1 MKNILDIFL
10 PYQKKFFLND
20 KRRKIWISSRQIGK
34 SFTIAGILCYKSL
47 SKKNGLSLC
56 ISTGSRAASEIIRK
70 CEQFA
75 EAIKVLS
82 DGEIDY
88 TSSFDSIKFNNGS
101 RVLSLPSSTDGS
113 NLRGYTGNCV
123 CIDEAAYVSH
133 LGNIM
138 NAINPTLS
146 RDDNAELI
154 LTTTPAGKNGDF
166 YELYSNAINDDNWYV
181 QYTTIHDAIN
191 DGLNANLQ
199 SLKTLCPDK
208 DVFAQEYECQFL
220 SEYGS
225 LIDVS
230 LIDYYDDLP
239 TGNRTD
245 YLGMDIGSKSDRS
258 AIVILRKIGE
268 VVYLDDIVV
277 LNKME
282 YNQQLQMVKEIHNI
296 NKFNAGYIDETGI
309 GSAFAE
315 FVKKNVSSKIN
326 GFTFTGSNKTPM
338 YEKLRSLIYEH
349 KLKVNIKFKSI
360 IEKDFKNVQRVV
372 NEAGQVKYIAGHDEN
387 GHSDIT
393 SGLVLGIRAIDDNPV
408 NFQMPIQYIR
418 QSIF

>member
-1 MKNILDIFL
+1 MVEENTYIEHMAFPDGFKIL
-10 PYQKKFFLND
+10 
-20 KRRKIWISSRQIGK
+20 SSSGFVPLK
-34 SFTIAGILCYKSL
+34 SIQNTEP
-47 SKKNGLSLC
+47 
-56 ISTGSRAASEIIRK
+56 TE
-70 CEQFA
+70 
-75 EAIKVLS
+75 
-82 DGEIDY
+82 
-88 TSSFDSIKFNNGS
+88 SIKLKLENGIELICSRNHQLLDSNNEWIFAYDTLNKE
-101 RVLSLPSSTDGS
+101 VLTKDGVS
-113 NLRGYTGNCV
+113 KVVSISDAGKRELYDFTVDSEQHEYLANGIASHNCV

-146 RDDNAELI
+146 RDANAELI

-166 YELYSNAINDDNWYV
+166 YELYSDALNDDNWYV

-191 DGLNANLQ
+191 DGLNTDIQ

-239 TGNRTD
+239 TGNITN
-245 YLGMDIGSKSDRS
+245 YLGMDIGSRSDRS

-296 NKFNAGYIDETGI
+296 NKFNGGYIDETGI

-338 YEKLRSLIYEH
+338 YEKLRGLIYEH
-349 KLKVNIKFKSI
+349 KLKVNRKFKSI
-360 IEKDFKNVQRVV
+360 IEKDFNNVQRVV
-372 NEAGQVKYIAGHDEN
+372 NEAGQVKYIAGHNEN

-393 SGLVLGIRAIDDNPV
+393 SGLVLGIRAIDDNPS

>member
-1 MKNILDIFL
+1 MQLIDLAY
-10 PYQKKFFLND
+10 PYQKDFILNPR
-20 KRRKIWISSRQIGK
+20 KRKIWISSRQIGK
-34 SFTIAGILCYKSL
+34 SWSIALLLCYKSL

-133 LGNIM
+133 LDNIM

-166 YELYSNAINDDNWYV
+166 YELYSDALNDDNWYV

-239 TGNRTD
+239 TGNRTN
-245 YLGMDIGSKSDRS
+245 YLGMDIGSRSDRS

-315 FVKKNVSSKIN
+315 FVNKNVSSKIT

-372 NEAGQVKYIAGHDEN
+372 NESGQVKYIAGHNEN

-393 SGLVLGIRAIDDNPV
+393 SGLVLGIRAIDDHPA

>member
-1 MKNILDIFL
+1 MVEENTYIEHMAFPDGFKILSSSGFVPLKSI
-10 PYQKKFFLND
+10 QK
-20 KRRKIWISSRQIGK
+20 
-34 SFTIAGILCYKSL
+34 T
-47 SKKNGLSLC
+47 
-56 ISTGSRAASEIIRK
+56 
-70 CEQFA
+70 EQT
-75 EAIKVLS
+75 E
-82 DGEIDY
+82 
-88 TSSFDSIKFNNGS
+88 SIKLKLENGIELICSHNHQLLDSNNEWIVAQDTLNKE
-101 RVLSLPSSTDGS
+101 VLTKDGVS
-113 NLRGYTGNCV
+113 KVVSISDVGKRELYDFTVDSEQHEYLANGIASHNCV

-133 LGNIM
+133 LDNIM

-166 YELYSNAINDDNWYV
+166 YELYSDALNDDNWYV
-181 QYTTIHDAIN
+181 QYTTIHDAID
-191 DGLNANLQ
+191 DGLNANIQ

-225 LIDVS
+225 LIDVG

-239 TGNRTD
+239 SGNRTN
-245 YLGMDIGSKSDRS
+245 YLGMDIGSRSDRS

-315 FVKKNVSSKIN
+315 FVKKNVSSKIT

-372 NEAGQVKYIAGHDEN
+372 NESGQVKYIAGHDEN

-393 SGLVLGIRAIDDNPV
+393 SGLVLGIRAIDDHPA

>member
-1 MKNILDIFL
+1 MQLIDLAY
-10 PYQKKFFLND
+10 PYQKDFILNPR
-20 KRRKIWISSRQIGK
+20 KRKIWVSSRQIGK
-34 SFTIAGILCYKSL
+34 SWTIALILCYKSL

-101 RVLSLPSSTDGS
+101 RVLSLPSTSDS
-113 NLRGYTGNCV
+113 LRGYTAQGCV
-123 CIDEAAYVSH
+123 CIDEAAFIYK
-133 LGNIM
+133 LDEILQGI
-138 NAINPTLS
+138 APTLT
-146 RDDNAELI
+146 RCPDAELI
-154 LTTTPAGKNGDF
+154 MTTTPAGINGTF
-166 YELYSNAINDDNWYV
+166 YELYQNAIINPEWYV
-181 QYTTIHDAIN
+181 QHTTIHDAIS
-191 DGLNANLQ
+191 DGLEVDVS
-199 SLKTLCPDK
+199 SLKTLCPDP
-208 DVFAQEYECQFL
+208 DIFAQEYECQFL

-239 TGNRTD
+239 TGNRTN

>member
-1 MKNILDIFL
+1 MIEENTYIEHMTFPDGFKILSSSEFVPLKSI
-10 PYQKKFFLND
+10 QK
-20 KRRKIWISSRQIGK
+20 
-34 SFTIAGILCYKSL
+34 TEP
-47 SKKNGLSLC
+47 
-56 ISTGSRAASEIIRK
+56 TE
-70 CEQFA
+70 
-75 EAIKVLS
+75 
-82 DGEIDY
+82 
-88 TSSFDSIKFNNGS
+88 SIKLKLENGIELICS
-101 RVLSLPSSTDGS
+101 RNHQLLDSRNEWIFAQDTLNKEVFTKDGVS
-113 NLRGYTGNCV
+113 KVVSISDAGKRELYDFTVDSEQHEYLANGIASHNCV

-133 LGNIM
+133 LDNIM

-166 YELYSNAINDDNWYV
+166 YELYSDALNDDNWYV

-191 DGLNANLQ
+191 DGLNANIQ

-225 LIDVS
+225 LIDVG

-239 TGNRTD
+239 TGNRTN
-245 YLGMDIGSKSDRS
+245 YLGMDIGSRSDRS

-315 FVKKNVSSKIN
+315 FVKKNVSSKIT

-372 NEAGQVKYIAGHDEN
+372 NESGQVKYIAGHNEN

-393 SGLVLGIRAIDDNPV
+393 SGLVLGIRAIDDHPA

>member
-1 MKNILDIFL
+1 MVEENTYIEHMAFPDGFKILSSSGFVPLKSI
-10 PYQKKFFLND
+10 QK
-20 KRRKIWISSRQIGK
+20 
-34 SFTIAGILCYKSL
+34 T
-47 SKKNGLSLC
+47 
-56 ISTGSRAASEIIRK
+56 
-70 CEQFA
+70 EQT
-75 EAIKVLS
+75 E
-82 DGEIDY
+82 
-88 TSSFDSIKFNNGS
+88 SIKLKLENGIELICS
-101 RVLSLPSSTDGS
+101 RNHQLLDSRNEWIVAQDTLNKEVLTKDGVLKVVS
-113 NLRGYTGNCV
+113 ISDVGKRELYDFTVDSEQHEYLANGIASHNCV

-133 LGNIM
+133 LDNIM

-166 YELYSNAINDDNWYV
+166 YELYSDAMNDDNWYV

-239 TGNRTD
+239 TGNRTN
-245 YLGMDIGSKSDRS
+245 YLGMDIGSRSDRS

-349 KLKVNIKFKSI
+349 KLKVNRKFKSI

>member
-1 MKNILDIFL
+1 MVEENTYIEHMAFPDGFKIL
-10 PYQKKFFLND
+10 
-20 KRRKIWISSRQIGK
+20 SSSGFVPLK
-34 SFTIAGILCYKSL
+34 SIQNTEP
-47 SKKNGLSLC
+47 
-56 ISTGSRAASEIIRK
+56 TE
-70 CEQFA
+70 
-75 EAIKVLS
+75 
-82 DGEIDY
+82 
-88 TSSFDSIKFNNGS
+88 SIKLKLENGIELICSRNHQLLDSNNEWILAQDTLNKE
-101 RVLSLPSSTDGS
+101 VLTKDGVLKVVS
-113 NLRGYTGNCV
+113 ISDAGKRKLYDFTVDSEQHEYLANGIASHNCV

-133 LGNIM
+133 LDNIM

-166 YELYSNAINDDNWYV
+166 YELYSDALNDDNWYV

-191 DGLNANLQ
+191 DGLKANIQ

-239 TGNRTD
+239 TGNRTN
-245 YLGMDIGSKSDRS
+245 YLGMDIGSRSDRS

-315 FVKKNVSSKIN
+315 FVKKNVSSKIT

-372 NEAGQVKYIAGHDEN
+372 NESGQVKYIAGHDEN

-393 SGLVLGIRAIDDNPV
+393 SGLVLGIRAIDDHPA

>member
-1 MKNILDIFL
+1 MVEENTYIEHMAFPDGFKILSSSGFVPLKSI
-10 PYQKKFFLND
+10 QK
-20 KRRKIWISSRQIGK
+20 
-34 SFTIAGILCYKSL
+34 T
-47 SKKNGLSLC
+47 
-56 ISTGSRAASEIIRK
+56 
-70 CEQFA
+70 EQT
-75 EAIKVLS
+75 E
-82 DGEIDY
+82 
-88 TSSFDSIKFNNGS
+88 SIKLKLENGIELICS
-101 RVLSLPSSTDGS
+101 RNHQLLDSRNEWIVAQDTLNKEVLTKDGVS
-113 NLRGYTGNCV
+113 KVVSISDVGKRELYDFTVDSEQHEYLANGIASHNCV

-154 LTTTPAGKNGDF
+154 LTTTPAGKNGNF
-166 YELYSNAINDDNWYV
+166 YELYSDALNDDNWYV

-239 TGNRTD
+239 TGNRTN
-245 YLGMDIGSKSDRS
+245 YLGMDIGSRSDRS

-282 YNQQLQMVKEIHNI
+282 YNQQLQMVNEIHNI

-315 FVKKNVSSKIN
+315 FVKKNVSSKIT

-372 NEAGQVKYIAGHDEN
+372 NESGQVKYIAGHDEN

-393 SGLVLGIRAIDDNPV
+393 SGLVLGIRAIDDHPA

>member
-1 MKNILDIFL
+1 MVEENTYIEHMAFPDGFKILSSSGFVPLKSI
-10 PYQKKFFLND
+10 QK
-20 KRRKIWISSRQIGK
+20 
-34 SFTIAGILCYKSL
+34 T
-47 SKKNGLSLC
+47 
-56 ISTGSRAASEIIRK
+56 
-70 CEQFA
+70 EQT
-75 EAIKVLS
+75 E
-82 DGEIDY
+82 
-88 TSSFDSIKFNNGS
+88 SIKLKLENGIELICS
-101 RVLSLPSSTDGS
+101 RNHQLLDSRNEWIVAQDTLNKEVLTKDGVS
-113 NLRGYTGNCV
+113 KVVSISDVGKRELYDFTVDSEQHEYLANGIASHNCV

-133 LGNIM
+133 LDNIM

-166 YELYSNAINDDNWYV
+166 YELYSDALNDDNWYV

-191 DGLNANLQ
+191 DGLNANIQ

-239 TGNRTD
+239 TGNRTN
-245 YLGMDIGSKSDRS
+245 YLGMDIGSRSDRS

-315 FVKKNVSSKIN
+315 FVKKNVSSKIT

-372 NEAGQVKYIAGHDEN
+372 NESGQVKYIAGHDEN

-393 SGLVLGIRAIDDNPV
+393 SGLVLGIRAIDDHPA

>member
-1 MKNILDIFL
+1 MQLIDLAY
-10 PYQKKFFLND
+10 PYQKDFILNPR
-20 KRRKIWISSRQIGK
+20 KRKIWVSSRQIGK
-34 SFTIAGILCYKSL
+34 SWTIALILCYKSL

-101 RVLSLPSSTDGS
+101 RVLSLPSTSDS
-113 NLRGYTGNCV
+113 LRGYTAQGCV
-123 CIDEAAYVSH
+123 CIDEAAFIYK
-133 LGNIM
+133 LDEILQGI
-138 NAINPTLS
+138 APTLT
-146 RDDNAELI
+146 RCPDAELI
-154 LTTTPAGKNGDF
+154 MTTTPAGMNGTF
-166 YELYSNAINDDNWYV
+166 YELYQNAIINPEWYV
-181 QYTTIHDAIN
+181 QHTTIHDAIS
-191 DGLNANLQ
+191 DGLEVDVS
-199 SLKTLCPDK
+199 SLKTLCPDPYI
-208 DVFAQEYECQFL
+208 FAQEYECQFL

-239 TGNRTD
+239 TGNRTN

-282 YNQQLQMVKEIHNI
+282 YNQQLQMVKEIHNT

-315 FVKKNVSSKIN
+315 FVKKNVSSKIT

-372 NEAGQVKYIAGHDEN
+372 NEAGQVKYIAGHNEN

-393 SGLVLGIRAIDDNPV
+393 SGLVLGIRAIDDNPA

>member
-1 MKNILDIFL
+1 MVEENTYIEHMAFPDGFKILSSSGFVPLKSI
-10 PYQKKFFLND
+10 QK
-20 KRRKIWISSRQIGK
+20 
-34 SFTIAGILCYKSL
+34 T
-47 SKKNGLSLC
+47 
-56 ISTGSRAASEIIRK
+56 
-70 CEQFA
+70 EQT
-75 EAIKVLS
+75 E
-82 DGEIDY
+82 
-88 TSSFDSIKFNNGS
+88 SIKLKLENGIELICS
-101 RVLSLPSSTDGS
+101 RNHQLLDSRNEWIVAQDTLNKEVLTKDGVS
-113 NLRGYTGNCV
+113 KVVSISDVGKRELYDFTVDSEQHEYLANGIASHNCV

-166 YELYSNAINDDNWYV
+166 YELYSDAINDDNWYV

-191 DGLNANLQ
+191 DGLNANIQ

-239 TGNRTD
+239 SGNRTN
-245 YLGMDIGSKSDRS
+245 YLGMDIGSRSDRS

-315 FVKKNVSSKIN
+315 FVKKNVSSKIT

-372 NEAGQVKYIAGHDEN
+372 NESGQVKYIAGHNEN

-393 SGLVLGIRAIDDNPV
+393 SGLVLGIRAIDDHPA

>member
-1 MKNILDIFL
+1 
-10 PYQKKFFLND
+10 
-20 KRRKIWISSRQIGK
+20 
-34 SFTIAGILCYKSL
+34 
-47 SKKNGLSLC
+47 
-56 ISTGSRAASEIIRK
+56 
-70 CEQFA
+70 
-75 EAIKVLS
+75 
-82 DGEIDY
+82 
-88 TSSFDSIKFNNGS
+88 
-101 RVLSLPSSTDGS
+101 
-113 NLRGYTGNCV
+113 
-123 CIDEAAYVSH
+123 
-133 LGNIM
+133 M

-166 YELYSNAINDDNWYV
+166 YELYSDALNDDNWYV

-191 DGLNANLQ
+191 DGLNVNLQ

-225 LIDVS
+225 LIDVG

-239 TGNRTD
+239 TGNRTN
-245 YLGMDIGSKSDRS
+245 YLGMDIGSRSDRS

-315 FVKKNVSSKIN
+315 FVKKNVSSKIT

-372 NEAGQVKYIAGHDEN
+372 NEAGQVKYIAGHNEN

-393 SGLVLGIRAIDDNPV
+393 SGLVLGIRAIDDHPA

>member
-1 MKNILDIFL
+1 MVEENTYIEHMAFPDGFKILSSSGFVPLKSI
-10 PYQKKFFLND
+10 QK
-20 KRRKIWISSRQIGK
+20 
-34 SFTIAGILCYKSL
+34 T
-47 SKKNGLSLC
+47 
-56 ISTGSRAASEIIRK
+56 
-70 CEQFA
+70 EQT
-75 EAIKVLS
+75 E
-82 DGEIDY
+82 
-88 TSSFDSIKFNNGS
+88 SIKLKLENGIELICS
-101 RVLSLPSSTDGS
+101 RNHQLLDSRNEWIVAQDTLNKEVLTKDGVS
-113 NLRGYTGNCV
+113 KVVSISDVGKRELYAFTVDSEQHEYLANGIASHNCV

-133 LGNIM
+133 LDNIM

-166 YELYSNAINDDNWYV
+166 YELYSDALNDDNWYV

-191 DGLNANLQ
+191 DGLNANIQ

-239 TGNRTD
+239 SGNRTN
-245 YLGMDIGSKSDRS
+245 YLGMDIGSRSDRS

-315 FVKKNVSSKIN
+315 FVKKNVSSKIT

-372 NEAGQVKYIAGHDEN
+372 NESGQVKYIAGHNEN

-393 SGLVLGIRAIDDNPV
+393 SGLVLGIRAIDDHPA

>member
-1 MKNILDIFL
+1 MVEENTYIEHMTFPDGFKILSSSGFVPLKSI
-10 PYQKKFFLND
+10 QK
-20 KRRKIWISSRQIGK
+20 
-34 SFTIAGILCYKSL
+34 TEP
-47 SKKNGLSLC
+47 
-56 ISTGSRAASEIIRK
+56 TE
-70 CEQFA
+70 
-75 EAIKVLS
+75 
-82 DGEIDY
+82 
-88 TSSFDSIKFNNGS
+88 SIKLKLENGIELICS
-101 RVLSLPSSTDGS
+101 RNHQLLNSRNEWIVAQDTLDKEVLTKDGALKVVS
-113 NLRGYTGNCV
+113 ISDVGKRELYDFTVDSEQHEYLANGIASHNCV

-133 LGNIM
+133 LDNIM

-146 RDDNAELI
+146 RDDTAELI

-239 TGNRTD
+239 TGNRTN

-315 FVKKNVSSKIN
+315 FVKKNVSSKIT

-349 KLKVNIKFKSI
+349 KMKVNRKFKSI

>member
-1 MKNILDIFL
+1 MVEENTYIEHMEFPDGFKILSSSGFVPLKSI
-10 PYQKKFFLND
+10 QK
-20 KRRKIWISSRQIGK
+20 
-34 SFTIAGILCYKSL
+34 T
-47 SKKNGLSLC
+47 
-56 ISTGSRAASEIIRK
+56 
-70 CEQFA
+70 EQT
-75 EAIKVLS
+75 E
-82 DGEIDY
+82 
-88 TSSFDSIKFNNGS
+88 SIKLKLENGIELICSRNHQLLDSNNEWMLAQDTLNKE
-101 RVLSLPSSTDGS
+101 VLTKDGVS
-113 NLRGYTGNCV
+113 KVVSISDAGKRELYDFTVDSEQHEYLANGIASHNCV

-133 LGNIM
+133 LDNIM

-166 YELYSNAINDDNWYV
+166 YELYSDALNDDNWYV

-191 DGLNANLQ
+191 DGLNANIQ

-225 LIDVS
+225 LIDVG

-239 TGNRTD
+239 TGNRTN
-245 YLGMDIGSKSDRS
+245 YLGMDIGSRSDRS

-315 FVKKNVSSKIN
+315 FVKKNVSSKIT

-372 NEAGQVKYIAGHDEN
+372 NESGQVKYIAGHNEN

-393 SGLVLGIRAIDDNPV
+393 SGLVLGIRAIDDHPV

>member
-1 MKNILDIFL
+1 MVEENTYIEHMTFPDGFKILSSSGFVPLKSI
-10 PYQKKFFLND
+10 QK
-20 KRRKIWISSRQIGK
+20 
-34 SFTIAGILCYKSL
+34 T
-47 SKKNGLSLC
+47 
-56 ISTGSRAASEIIRK
+56 
-70 CEQFA
+70 EQT
-75 EAIKVLS
+75 E
-82 DGEIDY
+82 
-88 TSSFDSIKFNNGS
+88 SIKLKLENGIELICS
-101 RVLSLPSSTDGS
+101 RNHQLLDSRNEWIVAQDTLNKEVLTKDGVS
-113 NLRGYTGNCV
+113 KVVSISDVGKRELYDFTVDSEQHEYLANGIASHNCV

-133 LGNIM
+133 LDNIM

-166 YELYSNAINDDNWYV
+166 YELYSDALNDDNWYV

-191 DGLNANLQ
+191 DGLNANIQ

-225 LIDVS
+225 LIDVG

-239 TGNRTD
+239 TGNRTN
-245 YLGMDIGSKSDRS
+245 YLGMDIGSRSDRS

-315 FVKKNVSSKIN
+315 FVKKNVSSKIT

-372 NEAGQVKYIAGHDEN
+372 NESGQVKYIAGHNEN

-393 SGLVLGIRAIDDNPV
+393 SGLVLGIRAIDDHPA

>member
-1 MKNILDIFL
+1 MVEENTYIEHMAFPDGFKILSSSGFVPLKSI
-10 PYQKKFFLND
+10 QK
-20 KRRKIWISSRQIGK
+20 
-34 SFTIAGILCYKSL
+34 T
-47 SKKNGLSLC
+47 
-56 ISTGSRAASEIIRK
+56 
-70 CEQFA
+70 EQT
-75 EAIKVLS
+75 E
-82 DGEIDY
+82 
-88 TSSFDSIKFNNGS
+88 SIKLKLENGIELICSRNHQLLDSNNEWIVAQDTLNKE
-101 RVLSLPSSTDGS
+101 VLTKDGVLKVVS
-113 NLRGYTGNCV
+113 ISDVGKRELYDFTVDSEQHEYLANGIASHNCV

-133 LGNIM
+133 LDNIM

-166 YELYSNAINDDNWYV
+166 YELYSDALNDDNWYV

-191 DGLNANLQ
+191 DGLNANIQ

-225 LIDVS
+225 LIDVG

-239 TGNRTD
+239 TGNRTN
-245 YLGMDIGSKSDRS
+245 YLGMDIGSRSDRS

-315 FVKKNVSSKIN
+315 FVKKNVSSKIT

-372 NEAGQVKYIAGHDEN
+372 NESGQVKYIAGHNEN

-393 SGLVLGIRAIDDNPV
+393 SGLVLGIRAIDDHPA

>member
-1 MKNILDIFL
+1 MVEENTYIEHMAFPDGFKILSSSGFVPLKSI
-10 PYQKKFFLND
+10 QK
-20 KRRKIWISSRQIGK
+20 
-34 SFTIAGILCYKSL
+34 T
-47 SKKNGLSLC
+47 
-56 ISTGSRAASEIIRK
+56 
-70 CEQFA
+70 EQT
-75 EAIKVLS
+75 E
-82 DGEIDY
+82 
-88 TSSFDSIKFNNGS
+88 SIKLKLENGIELICS
-101 RVLSLPSSTDGS
+101 RNHQLLDSRNEWIVAQDTLNKEVLTKDGVS
-113 NLRGYTGNCV
+113 KVVSISDVGKRELYDFTVDSEQHEYLANGIASHNCV

-166 YELYSNAINDDNWYV
+166 YELYSDALNDDNWYV

-191 DGLNANLQ
+191 DGLNANIQ

-239 TGNRTD
+239 SGNRTN
-245 YLGMDIGSKSDRS
+245 YLGMDIGSRSDRS

-315 FVKKNVSSKIN
+315 FVKKNVSSKIT

-372 NEAGQVKYIAGHDEN
+372 NESGQVKYIAGHNEN

-393 SGLVLGIRAIDDNPV
+393 SGLVLGIRAIDDHPA

>member
-1 MKNILDIFL
+1 MVEENTYIEHMAFPDGFKILSSSGFVPLKSI
-10 PYQKKFFLND
+10 QK
-20 KRRKIWISSRQIGK
+20 
-34 SFTIAGILCYKSL
+34 T
-47 SKKNGLSLC
+47 
-56 ISTGSRAASEIIRK
+56 
-70 CEQFA
+70 EQT
-75 EAIKVLS
+75 E
-82 DGEIDY
+82 
-88 TSSFDSIKFNNGS
+88 SIKLKLENGIELICSRNHQLLDSNNEWIVAQDTLNKE
-101 RVLSLPSSTDGS
+101 VLTKDGVS
-113 NLRGYTGNCV
+113 KVVSISDAGKRELYDFTVDSEQHEYLANGIASHNCV

-133 LGNIM
+133 LDNIM

-166 YELYSNAINDDNWYV
+166 YELYSDALNDDNWYV

-191 DGLNANLQ
+191 DGLNANIQ

-239 TGNRTD
+239 TGNRTN
-245 YLGMDIGSKSDRS
+245 YLGMDIGSRSDRS

-315 FVKKNVSSKIN
+315 FVKKNVSSKIT

-372 NEAGQVKYIAGHDEN
+372 NESGQVKYIAGHNEN

-393 SGLVLGIRAIDDNPV
+393 SGLVLGIRAIDDHPA

>member
-1 MKNILDIFL
+1 MVEENTYIEHMTFPDGFKILSSSGFVPLKSI
-10 PYQKKFFLND
+10 QK
-20 KRRKIWISSRQIGK
+20 
-34 SFTIAGILCYKSL
+34 TEP
-47 SKKNGLSLC
+47 
-56 ISTGSRAASEIIRK
+56 TE
-70 CEQFA
+70 
-75 EAIKVLS
+75 
-82 DGEIDY
+82 
-88 TSSFDSIKFNNGS
+88 SIKLKLENGIELICS
-101 RVLSLPSSTDGS
+101 RNHQLLNSRNEWIVAQDTLDKEVLTKDGALKVVS
-113 NLRGYTGNCV
+113 ISDVGKRELYDFTVDSEQHEYLANGIASHNCV

-133 LGNIM
+133 LDNIM

-146 RDDNAELI
+146 RDDTAELI

-239 TGNRTD
+239 TGNRTN

-315 FVKKNVSSKIN
+315 FVKKNVSSKIT

-349 KLKVNIKFKSI
+349 KMKVNRKFKSI

-372 NEAGQVKYIAGHDEN
+372 NEAGQLKYIAGHDEN

>member
-1 MKNILDIFL
+1 MVEENTYIEHMVFPDGFKILSSSGFVPLKSI
-10 PYQKKFFLND
+10 QK
-20 KRRKIWISSRQIGK
+20 
-34 SFTIAGILCYKSL
+34 TEP
-47 SKKNGLSLC
+47 
-56 ISTGSRAASEIIRK
+56 TE
-70 CEQFA
+70 
-75 EAIKVLS
+75 
-82 DGEIDY
+82 
-88 TSSFDSIKFNNGS
+88 SIKLKLENGIELICSRNHQLLDSNNEWI
-101 RVLSLPSSTDGS
+101 LAQDTLNKEIFTKDGVS
-113 NLRGYTGNCV
+113 KVVSISDAGKRELYDFTVDSEQHEYLANGIASHNCV

-133 LGNIM
+133 LDTIM

-166 YELYSNAINDDNWYV
+166 YELYSNSLNDDNWYV

-191 DGLNANLQ
+191 DGLNANIQ

-239 TGNRTD
+239 TGNRTN
-245 YLGMDIGSKSDRS
+245 YLGMDIGSRSDRS

-315 FVKKNVSSKIN
+315 FVKKNVSSKIT

-349 KLKVNIKFKSI
+349 KLKVNSKFKSI

-372 NEAGQVKYIAGHDEN
+372 NEAGQVKYIAGHNED

-393 SGLVLGIRAIDDNPV
+393 SGLVLGIRAIDDHPA

>member
-1 MKNILDIFL
+1 MVEENTYIEHMEFPDGFKILSSSGFVPLKSI
-10 PYQKKFFLND
+10 QK
-20 KRRKIWISSRQIGK
+20 
-34 SFTIAGILCYKSL
+34 T
-47 SKKNGLSLC
+47 
-56 ISTGSRAASEIIRK
+56 
-70 CEQFA
+70 EQT
-75 EAIKVLS
+75 E
-82 DGEIDY
+82 
-88 TSSFDSIKFNNGS
+88 SIKLKLENGIELICSRNHQLLDSNNEWMLAQDTLNKE
-101 RVLSLPSSTDGS
+101 VLTKDGVS
-113 NLRGYTGNCV
+113 KVVSISDAGKRELYDFTVDSEQHEYLANGIASHNCV

-133 LGNIM
+133 LDNIM

-166 YELYSNAINDDNWYV
+166 YELYSDALNDDNWYV

-191 DGLNANLQ
+191 DGLNANIQ

-225 LIDVS
+225 LIDVG

-239 TGNRTD
+239 TGNRTN
-245 YLGMDIGSKSDRS
+245 YLGMDIGSRSDRS

-315 FVKKNVSSKIN
+315 FVKKNVSSKIT

-372 NEAGQVKYIAGHDEN
+372 NESGQVKYIAGHNEN

-393 SGLVLGIRAIDDNPV
+393 SGLVLGIRAIDDHPA

>member
-1 MKNILDIFL
+1 MQLIDLAY
-10 PYQKKFFLND
+10 PYQKDFILNPR
-20 KRRKIWISSRQIGK
+20 KRKIWVSSRQIGK
-34 SFTIAGILCYKSL
+34 SWSIALILCYKSL

-133 LGNIM
+133 LDNIM

-166 YELYSNAINDDNWYV
+166 YELYSDALNDDNWYV

-239 TGNRTD
+239 TGNRTN
-245 YLGMDIGSKSDRS
+245 YLGMDIGSRSDRS

-315 FVKKNVSSKIN
+315 FVNKNVSSKIT

-372 NEAGQVKYIAGHDEN
+372 NESGQVKYIAGHNEN

-393 SGLVLGIRAIDDNPV
+393 SGLVLGIRAIDDHPA

>member
-1 MKNILDIFL
+1 MVEENTYIEHMAFPDGFKILSSSGFVPLKSI
-10 PYQKKFFLND
+10 QK
-20 KRRKIWISSRQIGK
+20 
-34 SFTIAGILCYKSL
+34 T
-47 SKKNGLSLC
+47 
-56 ISTGSRAASEIIRK
+56 
-70 CEQFA
+70 EQT
-75 EAIKVLS
+75 E
-82 DGEIDY
+82 
-88 TSSFDSIKFNNGS
+88 SIKLKLENGIELICS
-101 RVLSLPSSTDGS
+101 RNHQLLDSRNEWIVAQDTLNKEVLTKDGVS
-113 NLRGYTGNCV
+113 KVVSISDVGKRELYDFTVDSEQHEYLANGIASHNCV

-133 LGNIM
+133 LDNIM

-166 YELYSNAINDDNWYV
+166 YELYSDALNDDNWYV

-191 DGLNANLQ
+191 DGLNANIQ

-239 TGNRTD
+239 SGNRTN
-245 YLGMDIGSKSDRS
+245 YLGMDIGSRSDRS

-315 FVKKNVSSKIN
+315 FVKKNVSSKIT

-372 NEAGQVKYIAGHDEN
+372 NESGQVKYIAGHNEN

-393 SGLVLGIRAIDDNPV
+393 SGLVLGIRAIDDHPA

>member
-1 MKNILDIFL
+1 MVEENRYIEHMEFPDGFKILSSSGFVPLKSI
-10 PYQKKFFLND
+10 QK
-20 KRRKIWISSRQIGK
+20 
-34 SFTIAGILCYKSL
+34 TEP
-47 SKKNGLSLC
+47 
-56 ISTGSRAASEIIRK
+56 TE
-70 CEQFA
+70 
-75 EAIKVLS
+75 
-82 DGEIDY
+82 
-88 TSSFDSIKFNNGS
+88 SIKLKLENGIELICSRNHQLLDSNNEWIFAQDTLNKE
-101 RVLSLPSSTDGS
+101 VLTKDGVS
-113 NLRGYTGNCV
+113 KVVSISDAGKRELYDFTVDSEQHEYLANGIASHNCV

-133 LGNIM
+133 LDNIM

-166 YELYSNAINDDNWYV
+166 YELYSDAINDDNWYV

-191 DGLNANLQ
+191 DGLNANIQ

-239 TGNRTD
+239 TGNRTN
-245 YLGMDIGSKSDRS
+245 YLGMDIGSRSDRS

-360 IEKDFKNVQRVV
+360 IEKDFNNVQRVV

-393 SGLVLGIRAIDDNPV
+393 SGLVLGIRAIDDNPA

>member
-1 MKNILDIFL
+1 MVEENTYIEHMAFPDGFKILSSSGFVPLKSI
-10 PYQKKFFLND
+10 QK
-20 KRRKIWISSRQIGK
+20 
-34 SFTIAGILCYKSL
+34 T
-47 SKKNGLSLC
+47 
-56 ISTGSRAASEIIRK
+56 
-70 CEQFA
+70 EQT
-75 EAIKVLS
+75 E
-82 DGEIDY
+82 
-88 TSSFDSIKFNNGS
+88 SIKLKLENGIELICS
-101 RVLSLPSSTDGS
+101 RNHQLLDSRNEWIVAQDTLNKEVLTKDGVS
-113 NLRGYTGNCV
+113 KVVSISDVGKRELYDFTVDSEQHEYLANGIASHNCV

-133 LGNIM
+133 LDNIM

-166 YELYSNAINDDNWYV
+166 YELYSDALNDDNWYV

-191 DGLNANLQ
+191 DGLNANIQ

-239 TGNRTD
+239 SGNRTN
-245 YLGMDIGSKSDRS
+245 YLGMDIGSRSDRS

-315 FVKKNVSSKIN
+315 FVKKNVSSKIT

-372 NEAGQVKYIAGHDEN
+372 NESGQVKYIAGHNEN

-393 SGLVLGIRAIDDNPV
+393 SGLVLGIRAIDDHPA
-408 NFQMPIQYIR
+408 NFQMPIQYIS

>member
-1 MKNILDIFL
+1 MVEENTYIEHMAFPDGFKILSSSGFVPLKSI
-10 PYQKKFFLND
+10 QK
-20 KRRKIWISSRQIGK
+20 
-34 SFTIAGILCYKSL
+34 T
-47 SKKNGLSLC
+47 
-56 ISTGSRAASEIIRK
+56 
-70 CEQFA
+70 EQT
-75 EAIKVLS
+75 E
-82 DGEIDY
+82 
-88 TSSFDSIKFNNGS
+88 SIKLKLENGIELICS
-101 RVLSLPSSTDGS
+101 RNHQLLDSRNEWIVAQDTLNKEVLTKDGVS
-113 NLRGYTGNCV
+113 KVVSISDVGKRELYDFTVDSEQHEYLANGIASHNCV

-133 LGNIM
+133 LDNIM

-154 LTTTPAGKNGDF
+154 LTTTPSGKNGDF
-166 YELYSNAINDDNWYV
+166 YELYSDALNDDNWYV

-191 DGLNANLQ
+191 DGLNANIQ

-239 TGNRTD
+239 TGNRTN
-245 YLGMDIGSKSDRS
+245 YLGMDIGSRSDRS

-315 FVKKNVSSKIN
+315 FVKKNVSSKIT

-372 NEAGQVKYIAGHDEN
+372 NESGQVKYIAGHNEN

-393 SGLVLGIRAIDDNPV
+393 SGLVLGIRAIDDHPA

>member
-1 MKNILDIFL
+1 MVEENTYIEHMAFPDGFKILSSSGFVPLKSI
-10 PYQKKFFLND
+10 QK
-20 KRRKIWISSRQIGK
+20 
-34 SFTIAGILCYKSL
+34 T
-47 SKKNGLSLC
+47 
-56 ISTGSRAASEIIRK
+56 
-70 CEQFA
+70 EQT
-75 EAIKVLS
+75 E
-82 DGEIDY
+82 
-88 TSSFDSIKFNNGS
+88 SIKLKLENGIELICSRNHQLLDSNNEWILAQDTLNKE
-101 RVLSLPSSTDGS
+101 VLTKDGVS
-113 NLRGYTGNCV
+113 KVVSISDAGKRELYDFTVDSEQHEYLANGIASHNCV

-133 LGNIM
+133 LDNIM

-166 YELYSNAINDDNWYV
+166 YELYSDALNDDNWYV

-239 TGNRTD
+239 SGNRTN
-245 YLGMDIGSKSDRS
+245 YLGMDIGSRSDRS

-315 FVKKNVSSKIN
+315 FVKKNVSSKIT

-372 NEAGQVKYIAGHDEN
+372 NESGQVKYIAGHNEN

-393 SGLVLGIRAIDDNPV
+393 SGLVLGIRAIDDHPA

>member
-1 MKNILDIFL
+1 MVEENTYIEHMTFPDGFKILSSSGFVPLKSI
-10 PYQKKFFLND
+10 QK
-20 KRRKIWISSRQIGK
+20 
-34 SFTIAGILCYKSL
+34 T
-47 SKKNGLSLC
+47 
-56 ISTGSRAASEIIRK
+56 
-70 CEQFA
+70 EQT
-75 EAIKVLS
+75 E
-82 DGEIDY
+82 
-88 TSSFDSIKFNNGS
+88 SIKLKLENGIELICSRNHQLLDSNNEWILAQDTMNKE
-101 RVLSLPSSTDGS
+101 VLTKDGVLKVIS
-113 NLRGYTGNCV
+113 ISDVGKRELYDFTVDSEQHEYLANGIASHNCV

-133 LGNIM
+133 LDNIM

-166 YELYSNAINDDNWYV
+166 YELYSDALNDDNWYV

-191 DGLNANLQ
+191 DGLNVNIQ

-239 TGNRTD
+239 SGNRTN
-245 YLGMDIGSKSDRS
+245 YLGMDIGSRSDRS

-315 FVKKNVSSKIN
+315 FVKKNVSSKIT

-349 KLKVNIKFKSI
+349 KLKVNIKFKSM

-372 NEAGQVKYIAGHDEN
+372 NESGQVKYIAGHNEN

-393 SGLVLGIRAIDDNPV
+393 SGLVLGIRAIDDHPA